1 MYAGLGGKFRHTLVV
16 RQVIDEYV
24 EQLGSTAL
32 MKVFWNTQKKNRT
45 KSELKWLK
53 LHVVQIYTRI
63 SIYGYSTT
71 QWIKYLNFI
80 IQQYTAQYFIHI
92 QWMK

>member
-1 MYAGLGGKFRHTLVV
+1 MFARLGGKFRHTLVV

-24 EQLGSTAL
+24 EQLGSTAP

-53 LHVVQIYTRI
+53 LHVEIYTRI
-63 SIYGYSTT
+63 SIYGDSTT
-71 QWIKYLNFI
+71 QWIKCLNFI

-92 QWMK
+92 PWMK